1 MKKQYLLVLLFFA
14 GSIYTVVA
22 QVSNLQPAVPE
33 TVKVSTERLLRID
46 RLIKQ
51 YVDSG
56 WIVGATGFIARN
68 GKIVYDKSF
77 GVSDIETKAA
87 LRTDAIYR
95 IASQT
100 KAITSTAVLILLE
113 EGKLLLDDPISK
125 YIPSFANPTVLDKF
139 NEKDSSY
146 TAVPAKREVT
156 IRDLLT
162 HTSGVDYAGIGS
174 PNMKAIYAKA
184 NIPSGIGTE
193 NYLLANTIPALG
205 KLPLAHQPGE
215 RFTYGLNTDI
225 LGYLVQGVSGQ
236 SFDEFLKQRIFD
248 PLGMKDTYFYLP
260 SAKFS
265 RLIAVHVED
274 ENHKVIKWDSKK
286 RGVNVDYPL
295 AKGSYFSGGAGLVST
310 TKDYA
315 IFLQALLN
323 GGLYN
328 NHRIL
333 SKRTVE
339 IMTSN
344 QIGDLSLGDDKFG
357 LGFQITSEKGQARL
371 GVSAGS
377 FAWGGYF
384 STQYWA
390 DPKEKMVGLLFL
402 QQTLS
407 HGDIFDKFKVL
418 VYQALND

>member
-1 MKKQYLLVLLFFA
+1 M
-14 GSIYTVVA
+14 YTVVA
-22 QVSNLQPAVPE
+22 QVANLQPAVPE
-33 TVKVSTERLLRID
+33 TVKISSDRLQRID

-56 WIVGATGFIARN
+56 WIVGATSLIARD
-68 GKIVYDKSF
+68 GKIVYHKSF
-77 GVSDIETKAA
+77 GVSDIETKVP
-87 LRTDAIYR
+87 LHTDAIYR

-100 KAITSTAVLILLE
+100 KAITSTAVLMLLE

-125 YIPSFANPTVLDKF
+125 YIPSFAKPTVLDRF
-139 NEKDSSY
+139 NAKDSSY
-146 TAVPAKREVT
+146 TTVPASREVT

-205 KLPLAHQPGE
+205 KLPLVHQPGE
-215 RFTYGLNTDI
+215 KFTYGLNTDI
-225 LGYLVQGVSGQ
+225 LGYLVQVVSGQ
-236 SFDEFLKQRIFD
+236 SFDEFLKQHIFD
-248 PLGMKDTYFYLP
+248 PLGMNDTYFYLP
-260 SAKFS
+260 ASKFS

-274 ENHKVIKWDSKK
+274 ENHKVAKWDSKK

-323 GGLYN
+323 GGVYN
-328 NHRIL
+328 GHRIL
-333 SKRTVE
+333 SKHTID

-344 QIGDLSLGDDKFG
+344 QIGDLNLGENKFG
-357 LGFQITSEKGQARL
+357 LGFEVMTERGHEKL
-371 GVSAGS
+371 GVSVGS
-377 FAWGGYF
+377 FSWGGYF

-390 DPKEKMVGLLFL
+390 DPKEKIVGLLFL

-407 HGDIFDKFKVL
+407 HSDIFDKFKVL
-418 VYQALND
+418 VYQALNN